1 MIVVPASL
9 VGSMLD
15 QVGAFIPRLVA
26 ALVLLIIGIIVAR
39 VVSKAARRG
48 LTAAGL
54 DRMADNWGVHDA
66 TERVGLGRSLSA
78 TVAAVVRAIILFV
91 TVLVAVSLLGVPAL
105 EQSMNEA
112 ILFLPRLVVA
122 LVILM
127 LGLVAGNSARDRVD
141 RLSRQMD
148 LGAGPGVAT
157 MIGVLAIAVIIA
169 ATQVGIPTMFL
180 IALAITVLAGVVLTA
195 ALAIG
200 LGARGVVA
208 QLAAGRYLGDGIA
221 KGRRLT
227 VGDVEG
233 EVVQQEGSGVV
244 IRTDDGRLVRIP
256 NRRLLESIV
265 EVDDIPGPD
274 PEEATPAEA
283 PPEPGMDAGAAP
295 EPAPDIADDT
305 QDGDSTA
312 PTSPY

>member
-15 QVGAFIPRLVA
+15 QVGVFIPRLVA
-26 ALVLLIIGIIVAR
+26 ALVLLIAGIIVAR
-39 VVSKAARRG
+39 LVSKAARRG

-78 TVAAVVRAIILFV
+78 TIATVVRVIILFV

-157 MIGVLAIAVIIA
+157 MIGVLAIAVDGVIYAPGWAGTVQEVFQDA
-169 ATQVGIPTMFL
+169 AQNVYR
-180 IALAITVLAGVVLTA
+180 VV
-195 ALAIG
+195 
-200 LGARGVVA
+200 
-208 QLAAGRYLGDGIA
+208 
-221 KGRRLT
+221 
-227 VGDVEG
+227 
-233 EVVQQEGSGVV
+233 
-244 IRTDDGRLVRIP
+244 DGRFSPMAFLDTDGWWTS
-256 NRRLLESIV
+256 RLQVLPLLRELF
-265 EVDDIPGPD
+265 G
-274 PEEATPAEA
+274 PEEFARSVRVS
-283 PPEPGMDAGAAP
+283 PEPDALLAFLLGHHEQP
-295 EPAPDIADDT
+295 LHP
-305 QDGDSTA
+305 
-312 PTSPY
+312 